1 MTPSERRSEILH
13 LLCKRRHETAINL
26 SAELGVSERTIRADL
41 VILSCYYPI
50 QVVRGRFGGGIHL
63 PDWFHMES
71 RTLSS
76 KQQVLL
82 MKVRKT
88 LSGDDLQVMNSILA
102 QFARI
107 GSIGDLPISVLILAN
122 RISGSGIRPLMRAPL

>member
-1 MTPSERRSEILH
+1 MTPSERRSAILH
-13 LLCKRRHETAINL
+13 LLCIRRHDTASNL
-26 SAELGVSERTIRADL
+26 AEQFGVSERTIRADL

-50 QVVRGRFGGGIHL
+50 QIARGRFGGGIHL

-102 QFARI
+102 QFALYWEYR
-107 GSIGDLPISVLILAN
+107 
-122 RISGSGIRPLMRAPL
+122 